1 MSYTPKN
8 QDIETPIEKIK
19 KGIEEFVE
27 AADERIKSGDWDDN
41 HNDKLISLIKE
52 VTDLKYKL
60 YNWF

>member
-8 QDIETPIEKIK
+8 QDVQTPIEKIK
-19 KGIEEFVE
+19 EGIEEFVE

-60 YNWF
+60 YNRF